1 MIMIAVTTFLAF
13 LIFFDIDRN
22 NIHDERIYYEE
33 AI

>member
-1 MIMIAVTTFLAF
+1 MIMIAVTTFLV
-13 LIFFDIDRN
+13 FFDIDRN